1 MDSHTGGEPTRLVL
15 EGFPDLGTGDMESRK
30 ILSEQYDHFRRAT
43 MLERGNDVLVGALLC
58 KPVNPKAS
66 AGVIFF
72 NNTGYLGMCGH
83 GTIGLVASLAH
94 LGKIQVGTHL
104 IETPVGDVEATLH
117 EDHSVSVR
125 NVPAYRYKKQSKLML
140 KNMEKLLVILHGAVT
155 GSS

>member
-1 MDSHTGGEPTRLVL
+1 MMCWLAH
-15 EGFPDLGTGDMESRK
+15 
-30 ILSEQYDHFRRAT
+30 Y
-43 MLERGNDVLVGALLC
+43 C

-140 KNMEKLLVILHGAVT
+140 KNMGKLLVILHGAVT